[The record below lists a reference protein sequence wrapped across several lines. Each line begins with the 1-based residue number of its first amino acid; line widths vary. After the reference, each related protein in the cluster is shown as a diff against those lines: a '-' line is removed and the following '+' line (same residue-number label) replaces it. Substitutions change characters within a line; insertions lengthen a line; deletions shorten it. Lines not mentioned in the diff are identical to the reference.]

1 MTNVV
6 QLVEGHD
13 AVQAYVAQEVAKGLP
28 HILTTATQDNRDVL
42 ALIGDLTE
50 AEGMTVTPV
59 DIWSAYDVMKHMT
72 LVMERSQVRFEALLA
87 GKDFA
92 PPPPVDAA
100 SIDYGSFTS
109 LRSRYIDGTANL
121 LATLR
126 AADGSRHLEAASTHP
141 VFGTF
146 NWQGWTVFS
155 HHVHTHDH
163 IGQLTRIVEALRP
176 A

>member
-1 MTNVV
+1 VR
-6 QLVEGHD
+6 LEEGHD
-13 AVQAYVAQEVAKGLP
+13 AVQAYVAAEIAKGWP
-28 HILTTATQDNRDVL
+28 HVLETATGDNRDVI

-50 AEGMTVTPV
+50 DEGMTVTPV
-59 DIWSAYDVMKHMT
+59 DIWRVYDVMKHMT
-72 LVMERSQVRFEALLA
+72 LTMERSQVRFESLMA

-92 PPPPVDAA
+92 APPPPAPE
-100 SIDYGSFTS
+100 SIDYGPFTS
-109 LRSRYIDGTANL
+109 LRSRYIDGTADL

-126 AADGSRHLEAASTHP
+126 AADGSKHLEATSTHP
-141 VFGTF
+141 VFGTY

-163 IGQLTRIVEALRP
+163 IGQLTKIVEALRP

>member
-6 QLVEGHD
+6 RLVEGHD
-13 AVQAYVAQEVAKGLP
+13 PVQAYVAAEVAKGWAHVLE
-28 HILTTATQDNRDVL
+28 TATRDNREVI

-50 AEGMTVTPV
+50 DEGMTVTPV
-59 DIWSAYDVMKHMT
+59 DIWRAYDVMKHMALT
-72 LVMERSQVRFEALLA
+72 MERSHVRFDALLA

-92 PPPPVDAA
+92 APPPVDSA
-100 SIDYGSFTS
+100 SIEYGSWTE

-126 AADGSRHLEAASTHP
+126 AVDPTRHLEATSTHP
-141 VFGTF
+141 VFGTY

-155 HHVHTHDH
+155 HHVHAHDH
-163 IGQLTRIVEALRP
+163 IGQLGNIVGALRP
-176 A
+176 S